1 MSRTD
6 AQARAEDVA
15 RAAYGKLI
23 AMLASRTGDIIA
35 AEDALADAFVAAL
48 KTWPERGIP
57 DKPEAWLL
65 TVAKNRRIDQ
75 ARRDA
80 RLVITDEA
88 NDMAD
93 AQAIEP
99 DDTQLDERLKLLF
112 VCAHPAIDATIR
124 TPLMLQTVLGLEAEQ
139 IAKAFLVKPATMA
152 QRLVR
157 AKKKIKTAG
166 IPFVVPEP
174 DAYPERMGAVLEAV
188 YGAYSVDWLE
198 GDGDISH
205 EAFFLSN
212 ILAQLAPEDA
222 ETLGLTALIGFIEAR
237 RDARISDGV
246 LVPVPEQD
254 TNLWDNDLIERSV
267 SVLTQASLK
276 RAPRRMPGRFQLEAA
291 IQAVHAA
298 RSVTGKTDWRA
309 LSQLYAGLM
318 KAYPSI
324 GGAVSRA
331 AVVAEDAGPL
341 EGLKMLDVIQF
352 DGVNEYQP
360 FHAVRAHCLALLGQ
374 TADAAEAYANAVA
387 LCTDRPSELWLEKKI
402 SDLRKKWCDL
412 SIGEVGLRRVGRRE
426 EKLFQPTQKRTTPMT
441 IVFTIASIIAAIALV
456 ALLLP
461 RKVVVTR
468 QANIAMRPED
478 VISRVASTDGF
489 QTFNPYCTTD
499 PDLQITPFGPA
510 AGIGSGFRFEGKEG
524 KGTQTVTDVTAT
536 CVTHLIDLGA
546 MGKPVQ
552 TIEVVAQGEGSLV
565 IWTVTSDMGF
575 NPVFRIF
582 GLFMDRMLGKT
593 YELGLKNI
601 ASLA

>member
-1 MSRTD
+1 MSKTD
-6 AQARAEDVA
+6 AQVRAEDVA

-48 KTWPERGIP
+48 KTWPERGVP

-80 RLVITDEA
+80 RLVITDKA

-93 AQAIEP
+93 AQASEP
-99 DDTQLDERLKLLF
+99 QDAELDERLKLLF
-112 VCAHPAIDATIR
+112 VCAHPAIDEGVR

-139 IAKAFLVKPATMA
+139 IAKAYLVKSATMA

-174 DAYPERMGAVLEAV
+174 EAYPERMEAVLEAV

-212 ILAQLAPEDA
+212 ILAELAPEDA

-237 RDARISDGV
+237 RDARLSDGV

-254 TNLWDNDLIERSV
+254 VDLWDSQLIERSV
-267 SVLTQASLK
+267 SLLTLASLK
-276 RAPRRMPGRFQLEAA
+276 RTSNSLPGRFQLEAA
-291 IQAVHAA
+291 IQSVHAA

-318 KAYPSI
+318 QAYPSI

-331 AVVAEDAGPL
+331 AVVAEDAGPA
-341 EGLKMLDVIQF
+341 EGIKMLNVIQYGGLQ
-352 DGVNEYQP
+352 DYQP
-360 FHAVRAHCLALLGQ
+360 YHAVRAHCLAALGR
-374 TADAAEAYANAVA
+374 TADAAEAYAKACA
-387 LCTDRPSELWLEKKI
+387 LCADRPSQLWLEKKI
-402 SDLRKKWCDL
+402 TDLRKKM
-412 SIGEVGLRRVGRRE
+412 S
-426 EKLFQPTQKRTTPMT
+426 
-441 IVFTIASIIAAIALV
+441 
-456 ALLLP
+456 
-461 RKVVVTR
+461 
-468 QANIAMRPED
+468 
-478 VISRVASTDGF
+478 
-489 QTFNPYCTTD
+489 
-499 PDLQITPFGPA
+499 
-510 AGIGSGFRFEGKEG
+510 
-524 KGTQTVTDVTAT
+524 
-536 CVTHLIDLGA
+536 
-546 MGKPVQ
+546 
-552 TIEVVAQGEGSLV
+552 
-565 IWTVTSDMGF
+565 
-575 NPVFRIF
+575 
-582 GLFMDRMLGKT
+582 
-593 YELGLKNI
+593 
-601 ASLA
+601 

>member
-80 RLVITDEA
+80 RLVITDKA

-93 AQAIEP
+93 AQAIKPE
-99 DDTQLDERLKLLF
+99 DAQLDSRLKLLF
-112 VCAHPAIDATIR
+112 VCAHPALDEGIR

-139 IAKAFLVKPATMA
+139 IAKAFLINPSTMA

-157 AKKKIKTAG
+157 AKKKIKSAG

-174 DAYPERMGAVLEAV
+174 EAYPERMGAVLEAV
-188 YGAYSVDWLE
+188 YGAYAVDWLE
-198 GDGDISH
+198 GDGDMSH

-212 ILAQLAPEDA
+212 ILAELAPENP

-237 RDARISDGV
+237 RDARLIDGV

-254 TNLWDNDLIERSV
+254 IDLWDNQLIERSV
-267 SVLTQASLK
+267 SLLTQASLK
-276 RAPRRMPGRFQLEAA
+276 RTPKSIPGRFQLEAA
-291 IQAVHAA
+291 IQSVHAA

-309 LSQLYAGLM
+309 LSQLYKGLM
-318 KAYPSI
+318 QAYPSI

-331 AVVAEDAGPL
+331 AVVAEDAGPAQ
-341 EGLKMLDVIQF
+341 GLKMLNAISY
-352 DGVNEYQP
+352 DGLENYQP
-360 FHAVRAHCLALLGQ
+360 FHAVRAHCLAELGQ
-374 TADAAEAYANAVA
+374 TADAAEAYSKAIL

-402 SDLRKKWCDL
+402 ARLRKKM
-412 SIGEVGLRRVGRRE
+412 S
-426 EKLFQPTQKRTTPMT
+426 
-441 IVFTIASIIAAIALV
+441 
-456 ALLLP
+456 
-461 RKVVVTR
+461 
-468 QANIAMRPED
+468 
-478 VISRVASTDGF
+478 
-489 QTFNPYCTTD
+489 
-499 PDLQITPFGPA
+499 
-510 AGIGSGFRFEGKEG
+510 
-524 KGTQTVTDVTAT
+524 
-536 CVTHLIDLGA
+536 
-546 MGKPVQ
+546 
-552 TIEVVAQGEGSLV
+552 
-565 IWTVTSDMGF
+565 
-575 NPVFRIF
+575 
-582 GLFMDRMLGKT
+582 
-593 YELGLKNI
+593 
-601 ASLA
+601 